1 MKSIGYILITLAFLA
16 GAYFSVVHTEDVDW
30 SIAVPS
36 LLVGL
41 VGVAL
46 VRLSIRSQSTAAA
59 TVHTNIGKLEESLAR
74 IVETAT
80 RLDAEKDAINVYE
93 VHDRIDAEFMG
104 DLDIFVENRESIGH
118 AFGLQSYADVMTH
131 FATAERYLNRCWS
144 ASSDGYT
151 DEVNTYL
158 TRTKDQFIQA
168 LELLRSHRSKKGVNR
183 PA

>member
-1 MKSIGYILITLAFLA
+1 MKSFGYILITLGFMV
-16 GAYFSVVHTEDVDW
+16 GSYFSVIDTEEVEW
-30 SIAVPS
+30 SIVVPS

-41 VGVAL
+41 VGVVL
-46 VRLSIRSQSTAAA
+46 VRMSIRGQSTASD
-59 TVHTNIGKLEESLAR
+59 TVRTNIGKLEESLAR
-74 IVETAT
+74 IVQTAT
-80 RLDAEKDAINVYE
+80 RLDTEKDTINVYD

-158 TRTKDQFIQA
+158 TRAKDQFIQA
-168 LELLRSHRSKKGVNR
+168 LELLRSQRSQDKSR
-183 PA
+183 PV